1 MSLESVL
8 ITGANRGIGLEL
20 VRQLLDAP
28 VPPRCVIATTR
39 QINNND
45 LEVLRLKHPNKLH
58 LLQLEVTNYDSYAT
72 FADRV
77 KRIVGVKG
85 LDTLINNAGARLA
98 KNLDDVNP
106 ADMVDNFKLNSLTGL
121 MLTKALLPVLK
132 VAALQRKTLV
142 VNMTS
147 RLGSIT
153 MTGQGGAGIIYPTRT
168 SRAALNMITKC
179 LSIDLKPYS
188 IYVIGCNPGHVR
200 TAGGGPTA
208 PLDVE
213 TSVAGI
219 IKVIQSV
226 NGQVLGQ
233 TISYDGTVVP
243 N

>member
-1 MSLESVL
+1 
-8 ITGANRGIGLEL
+8 
-20 VRQLLDAP
+20 
-28 VPPRCVIATTR
+28 
-39 QINNND
+39 
-45 LEVLRLKHPNKLH
+45 
-58 LLQLEVTNYDSYAT
+58 
-72 FADRV
+72 
-77 KRIVGVKG
+77 
-85 LDTLINNAGARLA
+85 
-98 KNLDDVNP
+98 
-106 ADMVDNFKLNSLTGL
+106 MVDNFKLNSLTGL

-153 MTGQGGAGIIYPTRT
+153 MTGQGGAGSIYPTRT

-188 IYVIGCNPGHVR
+188 IFVIGCNPGHVR

-208 PLDVE
+208 PLDVK

-226 NGQVLGQ
+226 DGQVLGQ